1 MMFAG
6 TILLLLSLALLFIIF
21 IAEDDRVM
29 DTTARFMIAGTWAVG
44 IIGTMITVTASYE
57 STPKA
62 IEVYQGK
69 TTLEI
74 TYRDS
79 IPIDSVVVYKKN

>member
-1 MMFAG
+1 MFAG
-6 TILLLLSLALLFIIF
+6 SILLILSLVLLIIVLAVLDEELDSTF
-21 IAEDDRVM
+21 KIIIMGA
-29 DTTARFMIAGTWAVG
+29 WAVG
-44 IIGTMITVTASYE
+44 IIGTMLMVSYIYE

-79 IPIDSVVVYKKN
+79 IPVDSVVVYKK

>member
-1 MMFAG
+1 MLGLGIVLLVAAVAT
-6 TILLLLSLALLFIIF
+6 TICILYLVIEDTLDRWMVTMSLLFSILGTSIIWEELSK
-21 IAEDDRVM
+21 ISSP
-29 DTTARFMIAGTWAVG
+29 T
-44 IIGTMITVTASYE
+44 
-57 STPKA
+57 A

-79 IPIDSVVVYKKN
+79 IPVDSVVVYKNK